1 MNSHNV
7 QRVVLIDDSENDN
20 FFHEIA
26 LRKAGFG
33 GDVRI
38 FETGERALD
47 FLLQDQVSVPTVVF
61 LDINMPGMNGFDV
74 ARALNDQ
81 LHPQAELQL
90 NMLTSSAW
98 SVDQATAASIGLIQ
112 HYLVKPL
119 TKEMVAALI
128 TLPWCAGPGET
139 APSPGLVKAPWIGEP
154 MV

>member
-1 MNSHNV
+1 MNTHQTV
-7 QRVVLIDDSENDN
+7 QRILLFDDSENDN
-20 FFHEIA
+20 FFHQMA

-33 GDVRI
+33 GEIVI
-38 FETGERALD
+38 FESGERALD

-119 TKEMVAALI
+119 TAEMAA
-128 TLPWCAGPGET
+128 
-139 APSPGLVKAPWIGEP
+139 GLVMPLAAASP
-154 MV
+154 

>member
-1 MNSHNV
+1 MNSQGNV

-33 GDVRI
+33 GEVRI
-38 FETGERALD
+38 FESGESALD

-74 ARALNDQ
+74 ARALGDR
-81 LHPQAELQL
+81 LHPKAELQL

-98 SVDQATAASIGLIQ
+98 SVDKATAESISLIQ

-119 TKEMVAALI
+119 TADMVAGLI
-128 TLPWCAGPGET
+128 GQPESVQQGQ
-139 APSPGLVKAPWIGEP
+139 
-154 MV
+154 

>member
-1 MNSHNV
+1 MPVHRLNRPDSHLVLALLAAVPVWLGLLLWAGPWMRVPQGAWAWCSLLLV
-7 QRVVLIDDSENDN
+7 QPCLEEWVFRGLLQGE
-20 FFHEIA
+20 A
-26 LRKAGFG
+26 LR
-33 GDVRI
+33 
-38 FETGERALD
+38 L
-47 FLLQDQVSVPTVVF
+47 SVPTVVF

-119 TKEMVAALI
+119 TAEMAA
-128 TLPWCAGPGET
+128 
-139 APSPGLVKAPWIGEP
+139 GLVMPLCASSA
-154 MV
+154 

>member
-1 MNSHNV
+1 MNTHRTV
-7 QRVVLIDDSENDN
+7 QRILLIDDSENDN
-20 FFHEIA
+20 FFHQMA

-33 GDVRI
+33 GEIVI
-38 FETGERALD
+38 FESGERALD

-119 TKEMVAALI
+119 TAEMAA
-128 TLPWCAGPGET
+128 
-139 APSPGLVKAPWIGEP
+139 GLVMPLAAASP
-154 MV
+154 

>member
-1 MNSHNV
+1 MNTHQTV
-7 QRVVLIDDSENDN
+7 QRIILIDDSENDN
-20 FFHEIA
+20 FFHQMA

-33 GDVRI
+33 GEIVI
-38 FETGERALD
+38 FESGERALD

-74 ARALNDQ
+74 ARALDDQ

-98 SVDQATAASIGLIQ
+98 SVDKATAESIGLIQ

-119 TKEMVAALI
+119 TAEMAA
-128 TLPWCAGPGET
+128 
-139 APSPGLVKAPWIGEP
+139 GLVMPLCASSL
-154 MV
+154 

>member
-1 MNSHNV
+1 MNQAAPI

-26 LRKAGFG
+26 LRKAGFAG
-33 GDVRI
+33 EVRI
-38 FETGERALD
+38 FETGESALE

-61 LDINMPGMNGFDV
+61 LDINMPGMNGFEV
-74 ARALNDQ
+74 ARALSDR

-98 SVDQATAASIGLIQ
+98 SVDKATAGSIGLIQ

-119 TKEMVAALI
+119 TPDMAAGLI
-128 TLPWCAGPGET
+128 GQSESAQQGQ
-139 APSPGLVKAPWIGEP
+139 
-154 MV
+154 

>member
-1 MNSHNV
+1 MNTHQTV
-7 QRVVLIDDSENDN
+7 QRILLIDDSENDN
-20 FFHEIA
+20 FFHQMA

-33 GDVRI
+33 GEIVI
-38 FETGERALD
+38 FESGERALD

-119 TKEMVAALI
+119 TAEMAA
-128 TLPWCAGPGET
+128 
-139 APSPGLVKAPWIGEP
+139 GLVMPLAAASP
-154 MV
+154 

>member
-1 MNSHNV
+1 MNTHRTV
-7 QRVVLIDDSENDN
+7 QRILLIDDSENDN
-20 FFHEIA
+20 FFHQMA

-33 GDVRI
+33 GEIVI
-38 FETGERALD
+38 FESGERALD

-98 SVDQATAASIGLIQ
+98 SVDRATAESIGLIQ
-112 HYLVKPL
+112 RYLVKPL
-119 TKEMVAALI
+119 TAEMAADLVMP
-128 TLPWCAGPGET
+128 LAT
-139 APSPGLVKAPWIGEP
+139 ASP
-154 MV
+154 